1 MADLSIRKPGAARR
15 AADGDRTQPRGS
27 RRRRAEGILA
37 LLFLLPSA
45 VLLGA
50 FAFFPV
56 LYAFYVS
63 LHRWALV
70 KGAFVGFG
78 NYAEA
83 LRREPEFWEALRVT
97 VYYVLGTVPPSIVL
111 GFLVADLLNRR
122 LGWLRG
128 FYRVLFFTPYIVSPV
143 AAAAVWRWIYHPV
156 YGLANAA
163 LAALHLPARQ
173 WLGEPRGVLA
183 LLGGSMG
190 IDVPS
195 WAAGPSVA
203 LTAIMAVSI
212 WHGLGF
218 AVVVLL
224 AGLTAIPSEVTEAA
238 RLDGAAGWSLM
249 RFVTLPLLSPTLFFL
264 LIVFT
269 IRAFQTFNQIYIL
282 TPDGGP
288 LGTTRNITMY
298 IFASFYQNTS
308 RLGYGYGAAVAFLLF
323 GLILLLTV
331 IQFKLLGERVHYS

>member
-1 MADLSIRKPGAARR
+1 MSDLSVRETEAPSAAR
-15 AADGDRTQPRGS
+15 ALPPAMPRPRPRS
-27 RRRRAEGILA
+27 RRKSELPVA

-45 VLLGA
+45 LILGS
-50 FAFFPV
+50 FGFFPL

-63 LHRWALV
+63 LHRWTLIR
-70 KGAFVGFG
+70 GPFVGLG

-83 LRREPEFWEALRVT
+83 VREPDFWQALQVT
-97 VYYVLGTVPPSIVL
+97 VHYVLGTVPITLVL
-111 GFLVADLLNRR
+111 GFLIATLLNRR
-122 LGWLRG
+122 LAGLAI
-128 FYRVLFFTPYIVSPV
+128 YRLLFFTPYIVSPV
-143 AAAAVWRWIYHPV
+143 AAAAVWGWIYHPN
-156 YGLANAA
+156 YGLANAV
-163 LAALHLPARQ
+163 LQALHLPSRQ
-173 WLGEPRGVLA
+173 WLHEPQGVIA
-183 LLGGSMG
+183 LLGGMLG

-203 LTAIMAVSI
+203 LTAVMTVSV

-218 AVVVLL
+218 AVVILL

-238 RLDGAAGWSLM
+238 RLDGASGWPML
-249 RFVTLPLLSPTLFFL
+249 RYVTVPLLSPTLFFL

-288 LGTTRNITMY
+288 QFTTRNITMY
-298 IFASFYQNTS
+298 IFSSFYQNTS
-308 RLGYGYGAAVAFLLF
+308 RLGYGYGAAVAFILF

-331 IQFKLLGERVHYS
+331 LQFKLLGERVHY